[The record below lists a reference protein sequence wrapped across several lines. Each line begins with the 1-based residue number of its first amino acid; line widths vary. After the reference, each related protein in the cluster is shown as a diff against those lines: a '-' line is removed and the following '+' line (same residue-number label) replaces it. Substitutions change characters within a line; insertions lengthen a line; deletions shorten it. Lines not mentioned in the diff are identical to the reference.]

1 MTVFTDSCIQR
12 EIIFSH
18 SKISIDYA
26 INVKTLSEKVP
37 INLISWFLTNYC
49 GSITFIDTT
58 NFKLQI
64 NNRNYSTL
72 PFIITSM
79 L

>member
-1 MTVFTDSCIQR
+1 MTVFTDSCIER

-37 INLISWFLTNYC
+37 INLIS
-49 GSITFIDTT
+49 
-58 NFKLQI
+58 
-64 NNRNYSTL
+64 
-72 PFIITSM
+72 
-79 L
+79 